1 MVFLGSTDLATS
13 TGEEGPNARRVEA
26 LVQQVLEVCV
36 ARGVPCG
43 YPIVA
48 RSHEDAERETARR
61 LAEGFKVLAVMTI
74 TR

>member
-1 MVFLGSTDLATS
+1 
-13 TGEEGPNARRVEA
+13 
-26 LVQQVLEVCV
+26 
-36 ARGVPCG
+36 
-43 YPIVA
+43 VA